1 MAADYQ
7 EQSSVIEK
15 HLTDLC
21 YLTRQQIN
29 LNKLLRN
36 DRFYVAKHWSRA
48 LSKTICCMVRRKK
61 KIPVVPVSYR
71 EKIRVGRS
79 EINFF
84 LNIFF
89 MVLAFFCWAICNR
102 VPTSIFTRDAYF
114 LWTNL
119 GNLVQ

>member
-36 DRFYVAKHWSRA
+36 DRFFVAKHWSRA
-48 LSKTICCMVRRKK
+48 LSKTSCCMVMLDIICR
-61 KIPVVPVSYR
+61 IAVSY
-71 EKIRVGRS
+71 
-79 EINFF
+79 
-84 LNIFF
+84 
-89 MVLAFFCWAICNR
+89 
-102 VPTSIFTRDAYF
+102 
-114 LWTNL
+114 
-119 GNLVQ
+119 